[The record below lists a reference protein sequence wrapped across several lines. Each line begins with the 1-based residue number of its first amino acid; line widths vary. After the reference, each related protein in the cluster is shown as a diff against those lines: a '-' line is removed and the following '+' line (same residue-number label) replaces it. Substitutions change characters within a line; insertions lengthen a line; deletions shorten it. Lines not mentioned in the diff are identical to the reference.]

1 MFFDNLHIFLSVP
14 KLFAEFSVV
23 SVLRVLR
30 KTRVWQAYIVYFMV
44 PYIYIHITSMD
55 HTSSGEF
62 TLDDNLP
69 KIDSSGDKMSE
80 HKFYKT

>member
-44 PYIYIHITSMD
+44 PYIYIYTY
-55 HTSSGEF
+55 
-62 TLDDNLP
+62 N
-69 KIDSSGDKMSE
+69 
-80 HKFYKT
+80 FYGSNIIWRIYIR